1 MVASV
6 IINTTIIVK
15 FLLLMSFCFLSFTS
29 VVSIE
34 NSTTKDY
41 QHILSVF
48 WFVLFCFVIPRVG
61 GYIIM
66 KHLQDGVLDR

>member
-48 WFVLFCFVIPRVG
+48 CFVLFCDSKSGWLYYYETSSRWGIR
-61 GYIIM
+61 
-66 KHLQDGVLDR
+66 